1 MFLTTAG
8 VIDPRMKRVDPV
20 EQADMAT
27 AWARVLA
34 DVSLEDALAALE
46 QHYRQSRDAIMPADV
61 LALLRIDVSSV
72 SVIPDR
78 TAEVLAESRRAQL
91 EAAGLTEADVA
102 EHSHDPAWLAARFP
116 ARELTPVPTD
126 WPVPLEEGDDD

>member
-91 EAAGLTEADVA
+91 EAAGTTRPGWP
-102 EHSHDPAWLAARFP
+102 HGSR
-116 ARELTPVPTD
+116 RES
-126 WPVPLEEGDDD
+126 